1 MNGNRKDYGNEELIV
16 LLEREFM
23 IKEPD
28 WNRDRLTWARASIQ
42 VYDSVEDFWRQTGW
56 KRDNPEFC
64 TEEYLTGNRICRW
77 VDGKLVYFS
86 KLIWEA
92 RERMAGA
99 EKNLAYEANFEY
111 TKDNRQI
118 VGTGGNH

>member
-1 MNGNRKDYGNEELIV
+1 MNGNVKDYGNEELIA

-23 IKEPD
+23 IKETAWD
-28 WNRDRLTWARASIQ
+28 YDRLAWARASIQ
-42 VYDSVEDFWRQTGW
+42 EYESVEDFWQQTGW
-56 KRDNPEFC
+56 QRDNPESC

-86 KLIWEA
+86 RLIWEA

-99 EKNLAYEANFEY
+99 EKSLAYEANFEY
-111 TKDNRQI
+111 TKNNKQI
-118 VGTGGNH
+118 VGTGGNS

>member
-64 TEEYLTGNRICRW
+64 TEEYLTDNRICRW

>member
-1 MNGNRKDYGNEELIV
+1 MNGNRKDYGNEELIA

-23 IKEPD
+23 VKEMAWD
-28 WNRDRLTWARASIQ
+28 SDRLAWVRASIQ
-42 VYDSVEDFWRQTGW
+42 VYDSVEDFWQQTGW
-56 KRDNPEFC
+56 KRDNPESC

-86 KLIWEA
+86 RLIWEA

-99 EKNLAYEANFEY
+99 EKSLAYEADFEY
-111 TKDNRQI
+111 TKGNRQI
-118 VGTGGNH
+118 VGTGGNC